1 MKFIKPYK
9 LFEYWNK
16 IPLKT
21 IIHTKGAY
29 DILDEVDGN
38 TWQEGGCRILADTIN
53 MVMDAP
59 IYVIF
64 NNELNRVDHFV
75 VKLGSQFFD
84 SDGYQSEKELINKN
98 VKEQFYK
105 YSPQVFTLI
114 PYTDDMNSGD
124 IIQDLNVSQKLKEYI
139 ETY

>member
-1 MKFIKPYK
+1 MKHLK

-16 IPLKT
+16 TPLKN

-38 TWQEGGCRILADTIN
+38 TWQEGGCWILADTIN
-53 MVMDAP
+53 MLMDTP

-75 VKLGSQFFD
+75 VKMGSQFFD
-84 SDGYQSEKELINKN
+84 SDGYQSEKELIKKN
-98 VKEQFYK
+98 VMEQFYK
-105 YSPQVFTLI
+105 YPEEVFTLI
-114 PYTDDMNSGD
+114 PYTDDMNTDD
-124 IIQDLNVSQKLKEYI
+124 IIQDLNVSQKLKDYI
-139 ETY
+139 EAS

>member
-1 MKFIKPYK
+1 MKHLK

-16 IPLKT
+16 TPLRS

-38 TWQEGGCRILADTIN
+38 TWQEGGCWILADTIN
-53 MVMDAP
+53 MLMDSP

-75 VKLGSQFFD
+75 VKMGSQFFD
-84 SDGYQSEKELINKN
+84 SDGYQSERELIKKN
-98 VKEQFYK
+98 TMEQHYK
-105 YSPQVFTLI
+105 YSEDVFTLI
-114 PYTDDMNSGD
+114 PYSDDMDTSD
-124 IIQDLNVSQKLKEYI
+124 IIQNLNISQKLKEYI
-139 ETY
+139 EAS